1 MPTDS
6 LLGQLDALKSGEV
19 TSKELTEAA
28 LKEAEGTQQSLNA
41 FKLITS
47 ELARQQAAAADDARA
62 RGEDKPDKPLLGVPV
77 VIKDDTDLAGT
88 PTAFGCVGEFPD
100 KTEDA
105 ELVTKL
111 KEAGAVI
118 IGKTN
123 TCEFGQWP
131 VTGSAERGYT
141 RNPWSRDHTPGGSS
155 GGTATAVAGGIVAAG
170 IGSDGA
176 GSIRIPAAWTHLVG
190 IKPQRGRISTYPWRE
205 AFNGLTVNGP
215 LARTVRDAAYL
226 LEHTQGQHPDDV
238 HQPGVV
244 PVSEAA
250 TQEPGRLRIGVS
262 RKPPLTVLPA
272 RLNPQIERVIHATK
286 QTLEGLG
293 HHAEDREPGYVP
305 IQGLSFLAYSLSA
318 LDDWRRVVPDEKL
331 LDRRTLDNARN
342 GRLLRPGI
350 KLAKRLELMAA
361 NAVSKAFRHVDVILA
376 PTTAQPPLEVGA
388 IDTIGGLGTD
398 RVIIGAC
405 PYTWPWNLLGW
416 PSINI
421 PAGFTDDG
429 LPIGVQLLG
438 SAGSE
443 PLLVSLAAQLEN
455 ELAWHQHRPSRW
467 W

>member
-1 MPTDS
+1 MTRDS

-28 LKEAEGTQQSLNA
+28 LKEAESTQSSLNA

-47 ELARQQAAAADDARA
+47 ELARAQAAEADDARA
-62 RGEDKPDKPLLGVPV
+62 RGEDKPLLGIPI

-88 PTAFGCVGEFPD
+88 PTAFGCVGDFPD

-105 ELVTKL
+105 EVVKRL
-111 KEAGAVI
+111 KESGAVI

-131 VTGSAERGYT
+131 VTGSEERGYT
-141 RNPWSRDHTPGGSS
+141 RNPWSREHTPGGSS
-155 GGTATAVAGGIVAAG
+155 GGTAAAVGAGIVTAG
-170 IGSDGA
+170 LGSDGA

-215 LARTVRDAAYL
+215 LARTVGDAAYL
-226 LEHTQGQHPDDV
+226 LEHTQGQHPDDINK
-238 HQPGVV
+238 PGTV

-250 TQEPGRLRIGVS
+250 TREPGRLRIGVS
-262 RKPPLTVLPA
+262 RRPPITILPA
-272 RLNPQIERVIHATK
+272 RLHKEIERALR
-286 QTLEGLG
+286 QTAETLTRLG
-293 HHAEDREPGYVP
+293 HHTEDREPGYHP

-331 LDRRTLDNARN
+331 LDHRTLENARN
-342 GRLLRPGI
+342 GRLLRPTL
-350 KLAKRLELMAA
+350 KLAKRMEARAA
-361 NAVSKAFRHVDVILA
+361 RSVSKAFHDLDVILA
-376 PTTAQPPLEVGA
+376 PTTAQPPLKVGA
-388 IDTIGGLGTD
+388 IDRTGGFGTD

-416 PSINI
+416 PGINI
-421 PAGFTDDG
+421 PAGFTEDG

-438 SAGSE
+438 PSGSE

-455 ELAWHQHRPSRW
+455 ELAWHRHAPTRW